1 MTGSALR
8 RSSNTQPMLQSLFID
23 NYALIGHL
31 EIHVD
36 RGLTVITGETGA
48 GKSIIMG
55 ALALI
60 LGQRAD
66 AKAVRTG
73 SAKCV
78 IEASFDISEYNLQNF
93 FSVNDLEYDATNT
106 IIRREVYA
114 TGKSRA
120 FINDIPVQLTMLKVL
135 GQSLIDIHSQH
146 QNLLL
151 GQDTFQQEV
160 VDTLARNSFESGQYK
175 TLYKELCSQQRRLRI
190 LQEEAT
196 RNANET
202 DYLRYQHA
210 QLEDARLTAGEQE
223 ELEAEQELLSH
234 AEEIKGG
241 LTAVT
246 DMLDG
251 ADESII
257 NRLKQ
262 ACHTAESIS
271 KIFPEAEEIARRLE
285 SDYIDLKDIAEEAAD
300 RAEQV
305 NFDPERNAAVEERLE
320 LIYTL
325 EKKHGKSSCEELIA
339 LRDELAERLRHID
352 NSDDEIDEVK
362 QTIRTLTASVRKNAA
377 ALTASRQRA
386 ARDFEKALTEKVAYL
401 GMPNVRFQVDIRPTE
416 DFTPTGADAIT
427 FLFSANKNQPLKPV
441 GEIASGGEI
450 SRLMLSIKA
459 LISSAKALPTIIFDE
474 IDTGV
479 SGDIADRMGQVMRQ
493 MATHLQV
500 ITITHLP
507 QVAGKGDAHYKVF
520 KEDSATET
528 NTHILLLNDEKRIE
542 EIARMLSGATLTP
555 QAIENARVLLGR

>member
-1 MTGSALR
+1 MTGDNLR
-8 RSSNTQPMLQSLFID
+8 RSSNRQPMLQSLFID

-66 AKAVRTG
+66 AKAVRAG

-135 GQSLIDIHSQH
+135 GKSLIDIHSQH

-160 VDTLARNSFESGQYK
+160 VDTLARNSFEMGQYK
-175 TLYKELCSQQRRLRI
+175 TLYKELCSQQKRLRI

-210 QLEDARLTAGEQE
+210 QLEDARLKAGEQE

-241 LTAVT
+241 LTAIADT
-246 DMLDG
+246 LDG
-251 ADESII
+251 TDDNII

-262 ACHTAESIS
+262 ACHAAESVS

-285 SDYIDLKDIAEEAAD
+285 SDYIDLKDIAEEAND
-300 RAEQV
+300 RADQV

-320 LIYTL
+320 LLYTL
-325 EKKHGKSSCEELIA
+325 EKKHGKTSCEELIV
-339 LRDELAERLRHID
+339 LRDELAERLHHID
-352 NSDDEIDEVK
+352 NSDDEIEEVK
-362 QTIRTLTASVRKNAA
+362 QTIRTLTASVKKNAA

-386 ARDFEKALTEKVAYL
+386 ARDFEKALIEKVAYL
-401 GMPNVRFQVDIRPTE
+401 GMPNVRFQVDIQPTE
-416 DFTPTGADAIT
+416 DFTPTGADTIT

-459 LISSAKALPTIIFDE
+459 LIASAKALPTIIFDE

-479 SGDIADRMGQVMRQ
+479 SGDIADRMGQVMQQ
-493 MATHLQV
+493 MASHLQV

-520 KEDSATET
+520 KEDNAVET
-528 NTHILLLNDEKRIE
+528 NTHILLLDKEKRVE

>member
-1 MTGSALR
+1 MPGGSLR
-8 RSSNTQPMLQSLFID
+8 RPSNRQPMLQSLFID

-31 EIHVD
+31 EIHLD
-36 RGLTVITGETGA
+36 HGLTVITGETGA

-175 TLYKELCSQQRRLRI
+175 TLYKELCSQQRRLRT

-196 RNANET
+196 RNANEI

-241 LTAVT
+241 LTAVA
-246 DMLDG
+246 DVLDG

-262 ACHTAESIS
+262 ACHAAESVS

-285 SDYIDLKDIAEEAAD
+285 TDYIDLKDIAEEAAD

-352 NSDDEIDEVK
+352 NSDDEIEEVK
-362 QTIRTLTASVRKNAA
+362 QSIRTLTASVRKNAA

-479 SGDIADRMGQVMRQ
+479 SGDIADRMGQIMQQ
-493 MATHLQV
+493 MSAHLQV

-528 NTHILLLNDEKRIE
+528 NTHILLLNDEKRVE